1 MLDKLNELKIKVNNI
16 HIWNI
21 EIIKEEI
28 YIFINTYIKNEYKR
42 NNYIEELKYSSF
54 NSYSTELENEYF
66 NPWWTERNRQSEIRW
81 FNNWK
86 KELNDLLV
94 KIELFLQSNIN
105 IEEKKT
111 KTPNININTLNNHWN
126 FALQNNWIQDLS
138 IINNEIEKFL
148 ELIEKNDINNKEEI
162 KNLLNEFQ
170 KTNDKGKIV
179 DIFSILWNWAS
190 INSMI
195 IALNSLINSI

>member
-28 YIFINTYIKNEYKR
+28 DIFINTYIKNEYKR

-111 KTPNININTLNNHWN
+111 KAPNININTLNNHWN

>member
-28 YIFINTYIKNEYKR
+28 DIFINTYIKNEYKR